1 MIYQKT
7 INGFSHTNGRD
18 GRDIMKIII
27 FSPYWLF
34 REGFASFFKNEPN
47 FDVVGET
54 AEESELFDL
63 AMEYEPNVILM
74 DIDYFEDSE
83 YGVIKDLTDA
93 LPFASVIV
101 FSAVE
106 SEENLIAV
114 ISNGAKGF
122 LSKTITKSKLI
133 ASLKALQ
140 RGEAIITR
148 KMVMTI
154 ISEFSKIA
162 KNDLLFE
169 DKDIAKLTYREYEVL
184 KCLENRATNREIAK
198 KLFISENTV
207 RVHVHNILKKLN
219 AQNRREAAYLADRY
233 ARLEWKDI

>member
-1 MIYQKT
+1 MAQK
-7 INGFSHTNGRD
+7 IVDAFVELDAREEVA
-18 GRDIMKIII
+18 RMKILI

-34 REGFASFFKNEPN
+34 LEGFASFFKNEQN
-47 FDVVGET
+47 FELVGET
-54 AEESELFDL
+54 SDESELFEL
-63 AMEYEPNVILM
+63 ASSSRPDVVLM

-83 YGVIKDLTDA
+83 FVVLRDLTNA
-93 LPFASVIV
+93 LPEASIIV
-101 FSAVE
+101 FSSVE
-106 SEENLIAV
+106 SEEDLIAV
-114 ISNGAKGF
+114 IANGAKGF

-140 RGEAIITR
+140 RGEAIISR

-154 ISEFSKIA
+154 VTEFSKMA
-162 KNDLLFE
+162 QNELVYE
-169 DKDIAKLTYREYEVL
+169 EKDIAKLTYREFEVL

>member
-1 MIYQKT
+1 MAQK
-7 INGFSHTNGRD
+7 IVDAFVELDAREEVA
-18 GRDIMKIII
+18 RMKILI

-34 REGFASFFKNEPN
+34 LEGFASFFKNEQN
-47 FDVVGET
+47 FELVGET
-54 AEESELFDL
+54 SDESELFEL
-63 AMEYEPNVILM
+63 ASSSRPDVVLM

-83 YGVIKDLTDA
+83 FVVLRDLTNA
-93 LPFASVIV
+93 LPEASIIV
-101 FSAVE
+101 FSSVE
-106 SEENLIAV
+106 SEEDLIAV
-114 ISNGAKGF
+114 IANGAKGF

-140 RGEAIITR
+140 RGEAIISR

-154 ISEFSKIA
+154 VTEFSKMA
-162 KNDLLFE
+162 QNELMYE
-169 DKDIAKLTYREYEVL
+169 EKDIAKLTYREFEVL

>member
-1 MIYQKT
+1 MAQK
-7 INGFSHTNGRD
+7 IVDAFVELDAREEVA
-18 GRDIMKIII
+18 RMKILI

-34 REGFASFFKNEPN
+34 LEGFASFFKNEQN
-47 FDVVGET
+47 FELVGET
-54 AEESELFDL
+54 SDESELFEL
-63 AMEYEPNVILM
+63 ASSSRPDVVLM

-83 YGVIKDLTDA
+83 FVVLRDLTNA
-93 LPFASVIV
+93 LPEASIIV
-101 FSAVE
+101 FSSVE
-106 SEENLIAV
+106 SEEDLIAV
-114 ISNGAKGF
+114 IANGAKGF

-140 RGEAIITR
+140 RGEAIISR

-154 ISEFSKIA
+154 VTEFSKMAQNELIY
-162 KNDLLFE
+162 E
-169 DKDIAKLTYREYEVL
+169 EKDIAKLTYREFEVL

>member
-1 MIYQKT
+1 
-7 INGFSHTNGRD
+7 
-18 GRDIMKIII
+18 MKILI

-34 REGFASFFKNEPN
+34 REGFSSFFKNEPN

-54 AEESELFDL
+54 AEESEMMNL
-63 AMEYEPNVILM
+63 ALTCEPDVILM
-74 DIDYFEDSE
+74 DIDYFDDSE
-83 YGVIKDLTDA
+83 FMLIQDLNSA
-93 LPFASVIV
+93 LPYVSVIV
-101 FSAVE
+101 FSSVE
-106 SEENLIAV
+106 SEEDLISV

-148 KMVMTI
+148 KMVMAI
-154 ISEFSKIA
+154 ISEFAKMA
-162 KNDLLFE
+162 KNDTMTE

-233 ARLEWKDI
+233 ARLEWKEL

>member
-7 INGFSHTNGRD
+7 INGFGHTNGRD

-63 AMEYEPNVILM
+63 ATEYEPNVILM

-93 LPFASVIV
+93 LPLASVIV

-148 KMVMTI
+148 KMVMT
-154 ISEFSKIA
+154 K
-162 KNDLLFE
+162 
-169 DKDIAKLTYREYEVL
+169 
-184 KCLENRATNREIAK
+184 
-198 KLFISENTV
+198 
-207 RVHVHNILKKLN
+207 
-219 AQNRREAAYLADRY
+219 
-233 ARLEWKDI
+233 